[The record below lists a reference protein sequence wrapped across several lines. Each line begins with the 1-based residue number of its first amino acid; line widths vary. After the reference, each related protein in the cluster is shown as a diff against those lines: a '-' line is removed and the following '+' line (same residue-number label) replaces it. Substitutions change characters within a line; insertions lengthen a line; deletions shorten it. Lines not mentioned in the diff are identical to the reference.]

1 VEIAPFFDAILIS
14 EAEGLRKPDRRIF
27 ELAVSPLGVSPSD
40 LVFVGDHPWID
51 IRCAQR
57 ACVRAIWKRDVYW
70 GACPFAEGV
79 IDELPELCGLL
90 TIMRAYTN

>member
-27 ELAVSPLGVSPSD
+27 ELAVSRLGVSPSD
-40 LVFVGDHPWID
+40 SAFVGDHPEID
-51 IRCAQR
+51 VRGAQR
-57 ACVRAIWKRDVYW
+57 AGLRAIWKRDVYW
-70 GACPFAEGV
+70 GACPFAEGMV
-79 IDELPELCGLL
+79 DELPELCGLP